1 MSAFPHLPLFTDAWI
16 ADTKH
21 LARLERGTYLD
32 LLVLMWRTPTCRVPN
47 DDAWLGKRLGMT
59 ADEVTS
65 ELRPIITEFC
75 QVDGNWI
82 TQKRLKREWDWC
94 LRNSKKRSDAAKS
107 RWQKEKA
114 PSKRNTAQH
123 VECNAPSLSDPIEK
137 EDGDD
142 VHAHAHTHA
151 HTRDPEKR
159 IEPLVPP
166 EAFELVYEIASV
178 AGVDPKNA
186 WFGACHIVSA
196 WLREPG
202 WTRDAILT
210 GVRRGLAKHR
220 DGPIYS
226 IRFFER
232 EIAME
237 VARQARPLPVAK
249 VLPAQEITVGDSHAA
264 IGKSHGARFGD
275 RPQHTFATYALACA
289 RAAAETDGT
298 A

>member
-1 MSAFPHLPLFTDAWI
+1 MSAFPHLPLFTDAWV

-21 LARLERGTYLD
+21 LSRLERGTYFD
-32 LLVLMWRTPTCRVPN
+32 LLVLMWRVPNCRVPN

-59 ADEVTS
+59 ADEVTN

-75 QVDGNWI
+75 QIDGNWI

-107 RWQKEKA
+107 RWQKEKGV
-114 PSKRNTAQH
+114 SKRSTAQH

-137 EDGDD
+137 KEDEDD
-142 VHAHAHTHA
+142 AYAHTNA
-151 HTRDPEKR
+151 VAREPVPKT
-159 IEPLVPP
+159 EPLTPP
-166 EAFELVYEIASV
+166 EAFELVDEIASL

-210 GVRRGLAKHR
+210 GVRNGLAKHR
-220 DGPIYS
+220 EGAIFS
-226 IRFFER
+226 IRFFEHEIAR
-232 EIAME
+232 EI
-237 VARQARPLPVAK
+237 ARQARPLPK
-249 VLPAQEITVGDSHAA
+249 VKLVQPNGEPDA
-264 IGKSHGARFGD
+264 IAVHGGYSGRRAFQGKSHSTLRLEAF
-275 RPQHTFATYALACA
+275 A
-289 RAAAETDGT
+289 RAAGKA
-298 A
+298 